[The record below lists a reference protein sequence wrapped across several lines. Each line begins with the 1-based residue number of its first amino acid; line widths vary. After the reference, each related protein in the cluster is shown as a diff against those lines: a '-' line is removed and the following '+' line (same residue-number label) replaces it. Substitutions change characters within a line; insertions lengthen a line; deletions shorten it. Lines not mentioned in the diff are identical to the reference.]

1 MAEKNNL
8 DSTNLSI
15 PVDAFEQFQAE
26 SMYEEEEYI
35 TLSDIVS
42 PDPTAPKLPSDIS
55 EIPYDNEVELGI
67 NEDPNSESLAG
78 ISEPRSEL
86 EQAECSEGNPPEG
99 ESHTYALENNV
110 TTDENNATTNE
121 NNVTTE
127 ENNVTTDENNV
138 TTNEN
143 NVTTE
148 ENNMNQGEQPADELS
163 DYNNRG
169 RPRRIR
175 KKKSY
180 VEDFIDPEDTYK
192 KNDIGK
198 ATNEKAA
205 SPIKPTTRR
214 GRKPKQTVALNET
227 PQPENNG
234 LETSLEQ
241 TPKPTRRGRKKKSD
255 IATPV
260 QPENNVVETSLEPIP
275 KPTRRGRKRKSDI
288 QSAET
293 TDVADVSESVQETL
307 DNQISEANNNPV
319 SEAPTGVDLHTQ
331 VNRRKRRSYKV
342 IGSNKVEDP
351 ESLIPTN
358 SIKTA
363 PRKNKLE
370 EQPVI
375 EDTSN
380 VEQENDADNSTIAEV
395 IADGWTVIDRTK
407 ENQSKRGRRGRQ
419 KRTQIE
425 NQESQ
430 ALEPNGTTTDIKQEL
445 NDGTFEA
452 GGKALKKSGKRG
464 RKKRTVEENTSEP
477 KYEDD
482 DEEDNVSLQA
492 LSKINGDNDGQDT
505 TAKKNL
511 NSNCEPNE
519 SDEIDVGDDIT
530 LNELKETLNVA
541 DTEVQDME
549 LDETVDTLNDSDLHK
564 EDAKTEASNTDSH
577 IKQDS
582 GDIKEELAENE
593 NDSLLE
599 KDDSKRPKRRRAKK
613 VMHYDEGSDEDPFA
627 NVELS
632 DDEPSGK
639 KKKYYSDDEYVPGSE
654 NKKGKKGLANVT
666 SEEDSDISEI
676 DEELDNLQRGRRKLF
691 STKNPWG
698 RKGKKAAQP
707 LEADPTDVN
716 VTTIAPKAVDEVD
729 DIEVCLQSSVIQA
742 NETSVKKPNTVY
754 TNEFENFLAQKI
766 QGTNIQIKKVSS
778 EQSSQSAPLEI
789 PVLDNVKKSV
799 EVSVQTTTN
808 KTTSTGV
815 QTSLKHEV
823 PMKDNVPLSAEQSE
837 QACEFLSSIVKTTSE
852 LGQLMTE
859 KSEDFITKK
868 INTKNVTDTFK
879 MDYCVKKS
887 FLLLK
892 LAKHNIVQMED
903 DLSKQYEEFL
913 KRTNLIKYREAEK
926 VIEPKEKKEGSDSDC
941 EIVDEQ
947 IPGTSKQTKPKFN
960 PKTVFLNKEL
970 SIKIA
975 KKPAQK
981 TVADKCKDSLNIK
994 NKHSVW
1000 ISDTVMV
1007 KKVKP
1012 TQSFLAQDSRNKK
1025 PPDCFVTEK
1034 MVSDFFNTYYKQVAP
1049 SICAPF
1055 TSTSWLD
1062 VSENYVC
1069 NYFIMQTDKIS
1080 EPSTSLDEIGEI
1092 HIESNTNNAING
1104 NDIDDAKLVSN
1115 VVVTAHPASL
1125 NTLCIAV
1132 LKKHLNVIKK
1142 DNLTNCIDKN
1152 LTQTLSPKTLFRLCL
1167 NVISGDDSHK
1177 FAVTNLD
1184 NNSEQTLHDNP
1195 GQTEVLSDNGKHEI
1209 DSEESLNDVE
1219 ETNTLIENMHFFE
1232 DTDSLLNEDSS
1243 SYKADRCALI
1253 DTNPKEVCSDIN
1265 DQLDLYAQNALPNI
1279 EEINTLSDN
1288 KLANPW
1294 TLQTL
1299 SWKKIKDL
1307 YFNPADEDKSTI
1319 QNDENI
1325 SENSFTLSE
1334 TGSIHSSIND
1344 YEIDDM
1350 IAELDCVVRNN
1361 VKSLLC
1367 LCVEKIQKCQ
1377 EVHLKFTKPVHEN
1390 ALRDL
1395 EYSIDDES
1403 EAEHAFNMKVVEPNV
1418 LKSLKHLSFIT
1429 IKNIMYNNM
1438 HYQDD
1443 DCQKEQENSE
1453 ITLPIYKVKSLANIC
1468 LEIIS
1473 AYTNTHSEYTAD
1485 FEKTAAVGM
1494 TINCVNT
1501 VSEEAF
1507 HNMDEES
1514 MADND
1519 DGSFYE
1525 DDNYE
1530 GEFENLQ
1537 DQNEDNN
1544 WESQVQLQEFKPCI
1558 RQSLSLTQLPED
1570 NGSSNE
1576 NSNLVEEEPVVAR
1589 VKLEPLDEPT
1599 EAVIDSTIVKTE
1611 PIHNDEMTII
1621 PESIMTKQE
1630 CTEDATDDQERLRI
1644 QRHNSSS
1651 FDVDSFEDFVRRN
1664 KMMHPLDDDEFLNQ
1678 SGQRIRRQ
1686 HEPDYMNEYDP
1697 SGLNLLVPQTFE
1709 PSSVVNAK
1717 GVLMASSSD
1726 DESSNN
1732 PKTKKKADRKGRGKG
1747 KKNDN
1752 KQQSKDASTSKQIQ
1766 EAANSK
1772 PSKELTPAKS
1782 KEPVKG
1788 KVPPPP
1794 PVNEVAILTR
1804 RMREKIR
1811 QEEKKV
1817 ESSDSEGENVPITR
1831 RKEKE
1836 LRENEKLKEKELKEN
1851 EKLKEKELK
1860 NNEKL
1865 KASKSKEG
1873 QGEPTKDEKIDHK
1886 KNEKGK
1892 ALKGKNKHDKPTED
1906 EIQCSNVDSTEQIEP
1921 NDEIDKNFT
1930 GFSTVDQNEI
1940 TSYQKYVKFVYDK
1953 IMPKHTES
1961 ADQDGSKSQEITEN
1975 VPHYATNEA
1984 DEDDRVDTPLI
1995 DYDEPT
2001 EMLECEPTMPIFD
2014 DDYQATKQRKR
2025 CKPKSKMVQDA
2036 DKVQKNIAKTD
2047 ADTAK
2052 EKYTERN
2059 GWQCYPIN
2067 PNETKLYQNA
2077 SIILEKLPE
2086 SFVQTYFEYQEIAYT
2101 QDEDKEVDRLINL
2114 NSLKRSSMKEG
2125 QKTKSKSRINKDGQ
2139 LVKTADTSR
2148 AGTPTSDGCAELTA
2162 SEDEGAN
2169 VDDEEPPPVPLRHAN
2184 ENYLAKDSLMNDSD
2198 SDDNTKIKEEPNDG
2212 TPTEG
2217 PRPRSKKKQKE
2228 KPVKEIPPPVKSEH
2242 PESLMLTADKMMN
2255 KELNLLH
2262 APVVLNNEGLGK
2274 TDKGPSPKSKSK
2286 RNKAGQS
2293 SRDHVKNEEDS
2304 SSEEEKQWVSTK
2316 EKLLKRMG
2324 KKEDTTM
2331 ADDAKRAKLVTEF
2344 IERRGVKPEMRK
2356 KRGRAGRKMSARKML
2371 EREKQMRVLSHELF
2385 GKGGDPALM
2394 GTRHA
2399 QFSQSYFKGR
2409 RNIRKVIDKKSL
2421 ARSTVIANMEEFERK
2436 CRLNQRQAQLRELLG
2451 CEEGV
2456 NVLVINDEVCLEYGF
2471 EEGCSLVSV
2480 HPFFTKVMKAHQYEG
2495 VKFMWDAC
2503 FETLER
2509 VESGHPGG
2517 GCILAHC
2524 MGLGKT
2530 LQVLALLH
2538 TVLTHPRVG
2547 MQRVLVCCPLSTV
2560 LNWVDEIHKWIG
2572 PVTDQIKV
2580 FELSKLKKTY
2590 ERAYQLEDWYSG
2602 GGIFIIGYELFRS
2615 LTTLDP
2621 ELDNIRPTVV
2631 NKIRTALL
2639 DPGPDIIVCD
2649 EVVNK
2654 IRTALLDPGPDI
2666 IVCDEGHLLKNDCS
2680 VLAVAMSRVATKR
2693 RIVLTGTPMQNN
2705 LREYYCM
2712 VNFVKPNLLGT
2723 YSEYSNR
2730 FENPIMNGQ
2739 HRDSREEDIK
2749 LMKQRTHILHKVL
2762 EGCLQRQEASV
2773 LYPYLPKKHEYTV
2786 FISLTQVQWDL
2797 YKHYVNNN
2805 TSKNNK
2811 QSVLRDFHI
2820 LQKIW
2825 SHPQVL
2831 HNFQTKKRDELDA
2844 DKIKPEKLEDDLAHE
2859 DLTSEVLKSEDV
2871 KPADVWWLQYLDGG
2885 NMLDSLECS
2894 NKFVVVFK
2902 ILDECI
2908 MLGDKVYEWV
2918 TINTSSEDVKPA
2930 DVWWL
2935 QYLDG
2940 GNMLDSL
2947 ECSNKFVVVFKIL
2960 DECIMLGD
2968 KVLIFSTSL
2977 FTMDALEYFLKKINK
2992 WSLGQEYYRL
3002 DGSVPAEVRQKWCRE
3017 FNAENNLKTK
3027 LDGSVPAEVRQK
3039 WCREFNAENNLKT
3052 KLFLISTRAGSL
3064 GLNMVAAN
3072 RVIILDTS
3080 WNPAHDIQSI
3090 FRVYRF
3096 GQKKDCYIYRLVALG
3111 TMEQKIYERSV
3122 TKQAVACRVVDEQQ
3136 IDRHYNMEE
3145 LTDLYKYDEL
3155 GLSVAA
3161 GVAVGVTDVALLRV
3175 ARHPALHAV
3184 HEHDSLLRGSSEQ
3197 QLPEHE
3203 RAAAWMQFQ
3212 QEHANTQMQN
3222 QLVSSFSLHL
3232 PAPNAQP
3239 ALQTYQQL
3247 VSATGYQ
3254 PAPVKQEPNLLVP
3267 YQPQPPPPET
3277 KGKGK
3282 RGRKKKEIP
3291 IPPPPPQEEP
3301 RPEEK
3306 EAIQEDMS
3314 RKIMNI
3320 LLRHNFQN
3328 QQNPREIAQLVSTV
3342 RKIVAYGYVP
3352 KGSFNNE
3359 VAMQIADVL
3368 LMKESPK
3375 PAQPQPQPPPP
3386 PPPVETVTQP
3396 VEPKPRT
3403 RGRPRKQSLVEK
3415 PAPVPEPEPEPEVQ
3429 PSTSQGV
3436 PKVYTPGRRRAA
3448 IDAEYSLK
3456 ETVDQ
3461 DGEEA
3466 EGRRDMGDEDWQNDD
3481 SGGEEIVPETRPQR
3495 KPTTT
3500 ILPPVKVKTEPD
3512 RSVNEA
3518 DSILLSDDDEPPAP
3532 KAKKQSK
3539 KPAKT
3544 TPAAPTPTVKTEPPD
3559 EVVPLHPSLL
3569 SNKNFIKI
3577 VAHTYLEGNPMLDED
3592 AATLAAQYST
3602 LKAMKEIEATGKP
3615 IVNGPIYDIAIKVS
3629 SILRIL
3635 I

>member
-1 MAEKNNL
+1 MAEKSNL
-8 DSTNLSI
+8 DSSNLSI

-42 PDPTAPKLPSDIS
+42 PDPTAPRLPSDIS
-55 EIPYDNEVELGI
+55 EIPYDNEVVLGV

-78 ISEPRSEL
+78 ISEPDK
-86 EQAECSEGNPPEG
+86 AAVNPPES
-99 ESHTYALENNV
+99 ESQTCALENNV
-110 TTDENNATTNE
+110 STQENNATTDESNVTTE
-121 NNVTTE
+121 QNNVTTE
-127 ENNVTTDENNV
+127 ENYMT
-138 TTNEN
+138 
-143 NVTTE
+143 
-148 ENNMNQGEQPADELS
+148 QGEQLS
-163 DYNNRG
+163 DEFSDRNNLG
-169 RPRRIR
+169 RPKRVC

-180 VEDFIDPEDTYK
+180 IDDFIDPEDTYK
-192 KNDIGK
+192 KYDVSK
-198 ATNEKAA
+198 AKNAQAA
-205 SPIKPTTRR
+205 SPIKPKTRR
-214 GRKPKQTVALNET
+214 GRKPKQTLALNET
-227 PQPENNG
+227 PQSEDNV

-241 TPKPTRRGRKKKSD
+241 TCKPTRRGRKKKSD

-260 QPENNVVETSLEPIP
+260 QPENNSLDKSLEQTP
-275 KPTRRGRKRKSDI
+275 KPRRRGRKKKSDI
-288 QSAET
+288 PTAET
-293 TDVADVSESVQETL
+293 TDVGDLSENIQETL
-307 DNQISEANNNPV
+307 DNQVCETNNNPE
-319 SEAPTGVDLHTQ
+319 SEALGSMGFDADTQ
-331 VNRRKRRSYKV
+331 VNRKKRRS
-342 IGSNKVEDP
+342 NKIDP

-358 SIKTA
+358 NIKTA
-363 PRKNKLE
+363 SRKSKLE
-370 EQPVI
+370 KQSVE
-375 EDTSN
+375 EDISN
-380 VEQENDADNSTIAEV
+380 LEQEVDAENSNTGEL

-407 ENQSKRGRRGRQ
+407 QNPPKRGRRGRQ
-419 KRTQIE
+419 KRTLLE
-425 NQESQ
+425 NEESQ
-430 ALEPNGTTTDIKQEL
+430 VVESNGTTIDIKQDL
-445 NDGTFEA
+445 NDSTLEA
-452 GGKALKKSGKRG
+452 GGKGLKKRGKRG
-464 RKKRTVEENTSEP
+464 RKKKAVEEDTIETSELQ
-477 KYEDD
+477 YEDE
-482 DEEDNVSLQA
+482 DELDNVSLQA
-492 LSKINGDNDGQDT
+492 LSKISGDNDVQHT
-505 TAKKNL
+505 TAKINL
-511 NSNCEPNE
+511 HSNLEPE

-530 LNELKETLNVA
+530 LNELKRPVNAA

-549 LDETVDTLNDSDLHK
+549 FDETVDTLNDSDLHK
-564 EDAKTEASNTDSH
+564 EDVNMDANNIDS
-577 IKQDS
+577 Q
-582 GDIKEELAENE
+582 DIKEEVAENE
-593 NDSLLE
+593 NNSLFE
-599 KDDSKRPKRRRAKK
+599 EDDSKRPKRRRAKK

-627 NVELS
+627 NIELS
-632 DDEPSGK
+632 DDEPSSK

-654 NKKGKKGLANVT
+654 GKKGKKSLANIT
-666 SEEDSDISEI
+666 SEEEDSDISEI

-691 STKNPWG
+691 SSKNPWG
-698 RKGKKAAQP
+698 RKGKKGTQP
-707 LEADPTDVN
+707 DTTDVN
-716 VTTIAPKAVDEVD
+716 VTTIAPKTVDEVD

-742 NETSVKKPNTVY
+742 NENSTKKPNSVY

-778 EQSSQSAPLEI
+778 EQSSQNAPLEI
-789 PVLDNVKKSV
+789 PVLDNAKKSV
-799 EVSVQTTTN
+799 AVSVQTTKT

-815 QTSLKHEV
+815 QTSIKHEV
-823 PMKDNVPLSAEQSE
+823 PMKDNVSLSAQQSE
-837 QACEFLSSIVKTTSE
+837 QACEFLRSIVKTTSE

-868 INTKNVTDTFK
+868 INTKHVTDTFK

-913 KRTNLIKYREAEK
+913 KRTNLLEYRESEK
-926 VIEPKEKKEGSDSDC
+926 VIEPKEKKKDSDSDC

-947 IPGTSKQTKPKFN
+947 IPGTSKQIKPKFN

-975 KKPAQK
+975 KKPAPK
-981 TVADKCKDSLNIK
+981 TVADKCKDTLNIK

-1007 KKVKP
+1007 KKIKP

-1034 MVSDFFNTYYKQVAP
+1034 MVSDFFYTYYKQIAP

-1055 TSTSWLD
+1055 TSTRWLGT
-1062 VSENYVC
+1062 SENYVC
-1069 NYFIMQTDKIS
+1069 NYFVMQSDKIS
-1080 EPSTSLDEIGEI
+1080 EPSTSLNEIGEI
-1092 HIESNTNNAING
+1092 HIESNNNDAING
-1104 NDIDDAKLVSN
+1104 NDIDNTKFVSN
-1115 VVVTAHPASL
+1115 VLMTTTPASL
-1125 NTLCIAV
+1125 NTLCTAV
-1132 LKKHLNVIKK
+1132 LKKHLNVNEKVNQTNVF
-1142 DNLTNCIDKN
+1142 DPNLK
-1152 LTQTLSPKTLFRLCL
+1152 QKFSPKTLFRLCL
-1167 NVISGDDSHK
+1167 NVISDNNSHK
-1177 FAVTNLD
+1177 SVVTNHD
-1184 NNSEQTLHDNP
+1184 NNSEQKLHDNP
-1195 GQTEVLSDNGKHEI
+1195 EQTKVSPENGKHEI
-1209 DSEESLNDVE
+1209 DAEELLNDVK
-1219 ETNTLIENMHFFE
+1219 ETKALIDNMHFFE
-1232 DTDSLLNEDSS
+1232 DTDSLFDDDSS
-1243 SYKADRCALI
+1243 SYKADRVNMNMLLDI
-1253 DTNPKEVCSDIN
+1253 NPKEVCNDIN
-1265 DQLDLYAQNALPNI
+1265 DQLDLYTQDTFPNI
-1279 EEINTLSDN
+1279 EGTYTLSDT
-1288 KLANPW
+1288 KQMNPP

-1299 SWKKIKDL
+1299 CVTKIKDVFSYPVEREKGIL
-1307 YFNPADEDKSTI
+1307 E
-1319 QNDENI
+1319 NDDNL
-1325 SENSFTLSE
+1325 SENSFALSD
-1334 TGSIHSSIND
+1334 TGSINSSINN

-1350 IAELDCVVRNN
+1350 IAELDCVFRNN
-1361 VKSLLC
+1361 VKSLLS
-1367 LCVEKIQKCQ
+1367 LCVEKIQKSQ
-1377 EVHLKFTKPVHEN
+1377 KGHLK
-1390 ALRDL
+1390 
-1395 EYSIDDES
+1395 SISVQKNIQLTEVDYHIEDVSDNTFHTNIEVS
-1403 EAEHAFNMKVVEPNV
+1403 NV
-1418 LKSLKHLSFIT
+1418 IKSLKHLSFVT
-1429 IKNIMYNNM
+1429 IKNIIYNYNVD
-1438 HYQDD
+1438 YQNEDFS
-1443 DCQKEQENSE
+1443 KNENAINANS
-1453 ITLPIYKVKSLANIC
+1453 LNKLRIYNVRSLASIC
-1468 LEIIS
+1468 FEIIS
-1473 AYTNTHSEYTAD
+1473 AYTTTHSGDTD
-1485 FEKTAAVGM
+1485 DNEKTAVGM

-1501 VSEEAF
+1501 LSEEAF
-1507 HNMDEES
+1507 HNMDEET

-1525 DDNYE
+1525 DDNCE
-1530 GEFENLQ
+1530 GEFENFQ

-1558 RQSLSLTQLPED
+1558 RRSLSLTQMPED
-1570 NGSSNE
+1570 SDSVNE
-1576 NSNLVEEEPVVAR
+1576 NRNSIEEEPVMAR
-1589 VKLEPLDEPT
+1589 IKLEPLDDPIEP
-1599 EAVIDSTIVKTE
+1599 VIDSTIVKSE
-1611 PIHNDEMTII
+1611 PIHHDEMTII

-1630 CTEDATDDQERLRI
+1630 CNEDAGDDEERLPI

-1664 KMMHPLDDDEFLNQ
+1664 KMMHPLDDDELNQ

-1732 PKTKKKADRKGRGKG
+1732 QKTKKKADRKGRGKA
-1747 KKNDN
+1747 KKIDN
-1752 KQQSKDASTSKQIQ
+1752 KQQSKDTSSFKQTQ
-1766 EAANSK
+1766 DAANLK
-1772 PSKELTPAKS
+1772 PSKEPPSAAKG
-1782 KEPVKG
+1782 KESAKG
-1788 KVPPPP
+1788 KVPPLP

-1817 ESSDSEGENVPITR
+1817 ESSDSEGENVPVTR

-1836 LRENEKLKEKELKEN
+1836 LREKSD
-1851 EKLKEKELK
+1851 
-1860 NNEKL
+1860 EKL
-1865 KASKSKEG
+1865 KALKNKEG
-1873 QGEPTKDEKIDHK
+1873 QGEPTKDEEMENKKI
-1886 KNEKGK
+1886 NKGK
-1892 ALKGKNKHDKPTED
+1892 ASKSKEKHDKPTGD
-1906 EIQCSNVDSTEQIEP
+1906 EIQCSNVDSTEQIEQT
-1921 NDEIDKNFT
+1921 DDFDKNFT

-1961 ADQDGSKSQEITEN
+1961 ADQDNIRSQEIAEN
-1975 VPHYATNEA
+1975 VPHCISNEP
-1984 DEDDRVDTPLI
+1984 DENDRADTPLI

-2014 DDYQATKQRKR
+2014 DDFQEKKQRKR
-2025 CKPKSKMVQDA
+2025 SKPKSKMVQDA
-2036 DKVQKNIAKTD
+2036 DKVQKNVAKPDDD
-2047 ADTAK
+2047 ATK
-2052 EKYTERN
+2052 QKYTEHN
-2059 GWQCYPIN
+2059 GWQCYPID
-2067 PNETKLYQNA
+2067 PNESKLYQNA

-2125 QKTKSKSRINKDGQ
+2125 QKIKGKSRINKDGQ
-2139 LVKTADTSR
+2139 LVKTGDTSR

-2169 VDDEEPPPVPLRHAN
+2169 VDDEEPPPAPLRHASD
-2184 ENYLAKDSLMNDSD
+2184 NYLAKDSLMNDSE

-2217 PRPRSKKKQKE
+2217 PKPRSKKKLKE
-2228 KPVKEIPPPVKSEH
+2228 KPGKEIQQPVKSEH
-2242 PESLMLTADKMMN
+2242 PESLMLTADKMM
-2255 KELNLLH
+2255 KKDLNLLH
-2262 APVVLNNEGLGK
+2262 APVMLNNEALEK
-2274 TDKGPSPKSKSK
+2274 TDKGPSPKTKSK
-2286 RNKAGQS
+2286 RSRGQS
-2293 SRDHVKNEEDS
+2293 SRDHVKNEDDS

-2324 KKEDTTM
+2324 KKEDTTI

-2344 IERRGVKPEMRK
+2344 IERRGGKPEVRK
-2356 KRGRAGRKMSARKML
+2356 KRGRGGRKMSARKML

-2503 FETLER
+2503 FETLEK

-2621 ELDNIRPTVV
+2621 ELDNVRPT
-2631 NKIRTALL
+2631 
-2639 DPGPDIIVCD
+2639 
-2649 EVVNK
+2649 VVNK

-2831 HNFQTKKRDELDA
+2831 HNFQTKRRDEIDA
-2844 DKIKPEKLEDDLAHE
+2844 AQIKPEKLEDDLAHE

-2871 KPADVWWLQYLDGG
+2871 KPSDVWWLQYLDGG
-2885 NMLDSLECS
+2885 S
-2894 NKFVVVFK
+2894 
-2902 ILDECI
+2902 
-2908 MLGDKVYEWV
+2908 
-2918 TINTSSEDVKPA
+2918 
-2930 DVWWL
+2930 
-2935 QYLDG
+2935 
-2940 GNMLDSL
+2940 MLDSL

-3027 LDGSVPAEVRQK
+3027 
-3039 WCREFNAENNLKT
+3039 
-3052 KLFLISTRAGSL
+3052 
-3064 GLNMVAAN
+3064 
-3072 RVIILDTS
+3072 
-3080 WNPAHDIQSI
+3080 
-3090 FRVYRF
+3090 
-3096 GQKKDCYIYRLVALG
+3096 
-3111 TMEQKIYERSV
+3111 
-3122 TKQAVACRVVDEQQ
+3122 
-3136 IDRHYNMEE
+3136 
-3145 LTDLYKYDEL
+3145 
-3155 GLSVAA
+3155 
-3161 GVAVGVTDVALLRV
+3161 
-3175 ARHPALHAV
+3175 
-3184 HEHDSLLRGSSEQ
+3184 
-3197 QLPEHE
+3197 
-3203 RAAAWMQFQ
+3203 
-3212 QEHANTQMQN
+3212 
-3222 QLVSSFSLHL
+3222 
-3232 PAPNAQP
+3232 
-3239 ALQTYQQL
+3239 
-3247 VSATGYQ
+3247 
-3254 PAPVKQEPNLLVP
+3254 
-3267 YQPQPPPPET
+3267 
-3277 KGKGK
+3277 
-3282 RGRKKKEIP
+3282 
-3291 IPPPPPQEEP
+3291 
-3301 RPEEK
+3301 
-3306 EAIQEDMS
+3306 
-3314 RKIMNI
+3314 
-3320 LLRHNFQN
+3320 
-3328 QQNPREIAQLVSTV
+3328 
-3342 RKIVAYGYVP
+3342 
-3352 KGSFNNE
+3352 
-3359 VAMQIADVL
+3359 
-3368 LMKESPK
+3368 
-3375 PAQPQPQPPPP
+3375 
-3386 PPPVETVTQP
+3386 
-3396 VEPKPRT
+3396 
-3403 RGRPRKQSLVEK
+3403 
-3415 PAPVPEPEPEPEVQ
+3415 
-3429 PSTSQGV
+3429 
-3436 PKVYTPGRRRAA
+3436 
-3448 IDAEYSLK
+3448 
-3456 ETVDQ
+3456 
-3461 DGEEA
+3461 
-3466 EGRRDMGDEDWQNDD
+3466 
-3481 SGGEEIVPETRPQR
+3481 
-3495 KPTTT
+3495 
-3500 ILPPVKVKTEPD
+3500 
-3512 RSVNEA
+3512 
-3518 DSILLSDDDEPPAP
+3518 
-3532 KAKKQSK
+3532 
-3539 KPAKT
+3539 
-3544 TPAAPTPTVKTEPPD
+3544 
-3559 EVVPLHPSLL
+3559 
-3569 SNKNFIKI
+3569 
-3577 VAHTYLEGNPMLDED
+3577 
-3592 AATLAAQYST
+3592 
-3602 LKAMKEIEATGKP
+3602 
-3615 IVNGPIYDIAIKVS
+3615 
-3629 SILRIL
+3629 
-3635 I
+3635 